1 MTIQKPEPLPRA
13 DGAIP
18 INTPKDALKLMLES
32 SLRHE
37 EGLSTPLDEI
47 DPMALDELINRIDT
61 GALSL
66 NQVPD
71 PQDIEKLVQY
81 YWSLRTKHNLE
92 VQLGVGTT
100 RARKS
105 SGGTPVKR
113 QITPLDLLVEIDEE

>member
-1 MTIQKPEPLPRA
+1 MAIYKPEPLNLNPKPELA
-13 DGAIP
+13 S
-18 INTPKDALKLMLES
+18 PKDALKLMLES

-37 EGLSTPLDEI
+37 DGLPTPLDEI

-61 GALSL
+61 GALAL

-92 VQLGVGTT
+92 VQLGIVSRPK
-100 RARKS
+100 RAARRAM
-105 SGGTPVKR
+105 P
-113 QITPLDLLVEIDEE
+113 INIDLLDEEEC